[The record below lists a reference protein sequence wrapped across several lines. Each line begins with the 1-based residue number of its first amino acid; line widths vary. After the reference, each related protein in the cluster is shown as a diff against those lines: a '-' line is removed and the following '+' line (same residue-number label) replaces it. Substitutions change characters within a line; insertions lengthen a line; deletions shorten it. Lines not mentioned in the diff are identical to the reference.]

1 MEKEQNNQIDL
12 TQKVDISYISYGK
25 NLVMGYIHSDWD
37 KCPAEDSIRNLRDCI
52 HAHQEYMNFDSE
64 EEDYNCEIVSEE
76 DIKIDTKALEKL
88 RKEFSGVRSK
98 VIESFDLVDKI
109 SILEGFI
116 KKILES

>member
-1 MEKEQNNQIDL
+1 MGKELNNQIDL
-12 TQKVDISYISYGK
+12 TQKVDISYISYEE
-25 NLVMGYIHSDWD
+25 NFETGYIYSDWD

-64 EEDYNCEIVSEE
+64 EEDYNYEVVPDE
-76 DIKIDTKALEKL
+76 DIKIDTKALERL
-88 RKEFSGVRSK
+88 RQEFRGVLFK
-98 VIESFDLVDKI
+98 VNETFDPIDKI